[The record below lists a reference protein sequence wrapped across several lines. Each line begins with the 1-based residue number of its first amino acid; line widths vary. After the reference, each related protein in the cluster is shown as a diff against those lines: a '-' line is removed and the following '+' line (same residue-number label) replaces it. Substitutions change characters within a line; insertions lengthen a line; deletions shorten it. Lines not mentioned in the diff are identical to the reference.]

1 MKKSKKKSAKK
12 SKQKSVKKSMDA
24 KLSKIKKDKSSNEFI
39 ICYAADPDMGGGIN
53 AIVNDFDSLEH
64 YQSHLENMVKAG
76 DIDILLASVSTMD
89 HVARKKRLFDGS
101 HITAAIRAN
110 DTTDVWGIRG
120 GSYTSHAALPFAT
133 TTVSEAMYGTLT
145 PKAGQTPD
153 VDLGL
158 YSMTFNNNLETD
170 YMMLEHFKKFRSKA
184 VKQGFRYFLEV
195 FNPNDKGSGVS
206 DSDVGNFVNDH
217 ISRLM
222 AGIPDASR
230 PEFIKMPY
238 NGPKAMEDLVK
249 YNSVVV
255 GVLGGPASTSFDTF
269 KLLHES
275 KKYGARLALFGRRI
289 KGVEEPVVFTKLL
302 RKVADGKLSPKDA
315 TTAYHDALVDKGIK
329 AQRSFADDMVI
340 HTPALKL

>member
-1 MKKSKKKSAKK
+1 MNKSVEQTVNSTKSAK
-12 SKQKSVKKSMDA
+12 SMDT
-24 KLSKIKKDKSSNEFI
+24 KLSQIRQDKSSNEFI
-39 ICYAADPDMGGGIN
+39 ICYAADPDMGAGISS
-53 AIVNDFDSLEH
+53 IVNDFDSLEH
-64 YQSHLENMVKAG
+64 YQSHLESMVVAG

-89 HVARKKRLFDGS
+89 FLARKRRLFDNS
-101 HITAAIRAN
+101 HITTAIRAN

-120 GSYTSHAALPFAT
+120 GNYTSHAALPFAT
-133 TTVSEAMYGTLT
+133 TTVTEAMYGTLK
-145 PKAGQTPD
+145 PQAGQQPD

-170 YMMLEHFKKFRSKA
+170 YMMLEHFKKFRVKA
-184 VKQGFRYFLEV
+184 VKKGFRYFLEV
-195 FNPNDKGSGVS
+195 FNPNVSNSGVA
-206 DSDVGNFVNDH
+206 DKDIGDFVNDH
-217 ISRLM
+217 LSRLM
-222 AGIPDASR
+222 AGIPNASR

-238 NGPKAMEDLVK
+238 NGPKAMQDLVN

-275 KKYGARLALFGRRI
+275 KKHGARLALFGRRI

-302 RKVADGKLSPKDA
+302 RKVADDELSPEDA
-315 TTAYHDALVDKGIK
+315 TTAYHDSLNEQGIK

-340 HTPALKL
+340 HTPTLKL